1 MTPAPEPLYPLE
13 EESLLAGD
21 YFRLIAAVAFGGS
34 LAIGFTACPGEA
46 AKPRPEPEKS
56 ALPAPALAGA
66 AHDPAEAL
74 RDEDRL

>member
-1 MTPAPEPLYPLE
+1 MAPAREPLYPLE

-46 AKPRPEPEKS
+46 ARPSPDPERS
-56 ALPAPALAGA
+56 ELPSGVQ
-66 AHDPAEAL
+66 HDPATAL
-74 RDEDRL
+74 LDEERL